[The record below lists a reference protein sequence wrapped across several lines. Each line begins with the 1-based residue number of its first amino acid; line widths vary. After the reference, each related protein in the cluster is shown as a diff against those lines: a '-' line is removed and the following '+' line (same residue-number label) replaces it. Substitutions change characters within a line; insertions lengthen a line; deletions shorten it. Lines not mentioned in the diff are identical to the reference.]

1 MSELCC
7 KRINSCR
14 LLTILVLLAVL
25 LLSGCSS
32 NLESNRSLPDLNNG
46 STESIGKP
54 DSLATAEVTR
64 VIDGDTL
71 QVEMN
76 GTLDRVRLIGVDTPE
91 TVHPTLGEEP
101 YGKEASRFT
110 KEQLTGK
117 TVQLEF
123 DVEERDQYGRLLAY
137 VWLDNAMFNRMLL
150 QQGYAQTATYPPNV
164 KYVDYFKADQTQ
176 AREMDLGLWALEDD
190 PKADST
196 SSQLIGNRNS
206 KKYHLPDCQ
215 SVRSMKESNKISF
228 PSENE
233 AREAGYEPCGQCRP

>member
-1 MSELCC
+1 MHRFFQT
-7 KRINSCR
+7 RINCCR
-14 LLTILVLLAVL
+14 LLTISVLLTAL
-25 LLSGCSS
+25 LLSGCSLHINS
-32 NLESNRSLPDLNNG
+32 G
-46 STESIGKP
+46 STENIGKP
-54 DSLATAEVTR
+54 DSLTTAEVTR

-76 GTLDRVRLIGVDTPE
+76 GTTERVRLIGVDTPE

-137 VWLDNAMFNRMLL
+137 VWLDDEMFNRILL

-164 KYVDYFKADQTQ
+164 KYVDYFTDDQTQ
-176 AREMDLGLWALEDD
+176 AREMGLGLWALEDTQTD
-190 PKADST
+190 IT
-196 SSQLIGNRNS
+196 SSQLIGNRNT
-206 KKYHLPDCQ
+206 KKYHLPDCR
-215 SVRSMKESNKISF
+215 SVESMKESNQISF
-228 PSENE
+228 PSESE
-233 AREAGYEPCGQCRP
+233 AREAGFEPCGQCRP